1 LLIESKSIGG
11 CLQFE
16 VLKVELDLEGVGNFK
31 KITEARILNHQT
43 SMFSKF
49 GSKSTI
55 IVQGFEF
62 EALMVVL
69 DFIV

>member
-1 LLIESKSIGG
+1 
-11 CLQFE
+11 LQFE
-16 VLKVELDLEGVGNFK
+16 VLKVELDPERVGNL
-31 KITEARILNHQT
+31 KIFTGAPILNYQT
-43 SMFSKF
+43 SIFSKF

-69 DFIV
+69 DPTV